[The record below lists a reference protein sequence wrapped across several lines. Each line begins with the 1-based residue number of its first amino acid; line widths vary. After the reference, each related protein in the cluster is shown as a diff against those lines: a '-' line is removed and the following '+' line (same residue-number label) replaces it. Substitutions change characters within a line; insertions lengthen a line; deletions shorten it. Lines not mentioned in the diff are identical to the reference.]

1 MTKRIVY
8 HACQHDCPDNCAME
22 SVVENDKVIAV
33 NGRKD
38 HPFTRG
44 YLCSK
49 VKRYD
54 QRVYSDERIIFP
66 MRRIGAKGEG
76 HFQRISW
83 NEALD
88 EISANFRQSIIKYG
102 AESILPCS
110 YLGHQGLL
118 NGLHCGDRF
127 FNELGAS
134 IGERTF
140 CNATASKA
148 FQMVA
153 GPTGG
158 LDPESFAFSS
168 LIIVWGMNPIATSI
182 HHSQFILEAKKKGA
196 ILVVIDPI
204 KTDTAKRADYHISPR
219 PGTDVVLAMA
229 LANILIKNS
238 LIDIEYVSK
247 HTQGFEEFSARASEF
262 DCEFASHVTGVPE
275 QSINRLSRL
284 IAKHRATAIRV
295 GVGLERTQNGGDA
308 IRAISALP
316 ALTGAWK
323 VVGGGIFQ
331 NPQGTFPINRKA
343 LTNASLVEENRNV
356 INLFDIA
363 SALSPNIQ
371 NPIHSLFIYNSN
383 PVIAAANQTKLIK
396 NLCRTDLF
404 ITVSEIFHT
413 DTCAYADILL
423 PAASQLEQ
431 RDIMYSWG
439 HFNLQYNNQAI
450 QPIGE
455 AVSNTELFR
464 RLAKKM
470 NLENNGCSIE
480 DEEIMNRAIDWSH
493 THLNGINIDL
503 LKERGFSRLNVGSPK
518 TRKPHITGCFATN
531 SGKFEFASTDFD
543 NGGALLSLFRQGFEG
558 NQKSQPVDPLPSYRA
573 KQIPVDGFNLISPKH
588 KHFLNS
594 GYANFNLTN
603 GIANKQILMVNN
615 LDAMKQNIQQGE
627 HLILYNDMGEIDVFA
642 DVTED
647 IIQGVVMVNHG
658 YWMRHIKGKTVNT
671 LISNKPSKIGK
682 GITVNDTI
690 VFIKKPIQS
699 QKLQ

>member
-1 MTKRIVY
+1 MTKSIVY

-22 SVVENDKVIAV
+22 SVVENDKVVAV

-38 HPFTRG
+38 HPLTRG

-54 QRVYSDERIIFP
+54 QRVYSDERLIFP

-88 EISANFRQSIIKYG
+88 EISANFRESIIKYG

-204 KTDTAKRADYHISPR
+204 KTDTAKHADYHISPR

-275 QSINRLSRL
+275 QSINKLSRL

-343 LTNASLVEENRNV
+343 LTNANLVEENRNV

-371 NPIHSLFIYNSN
+371 NPIHCLFIYNSN
-383 PVIAAANQTKLIK
+383 PVIAAANQTKLIE

-431 RDIMYSWG
+431 KDIMYSWG

-470 NLENNGCSIE
+470 SLENNGCDIE

-518 TRKPHITGCFATN
+518 TRKPHITGCFATK
-531 SGKFEFASTDFD
+531 SGKFEFASTDFK

-558 NQKSQPVDPLPSYRA
+558 NQKLQPIDPLPSYKA
-573 KQIPVDGFNLISPKH
+573 QKTPVGGFKLISPKH

-594 GYANFNLTN
+594 GYTNFNLKN
-603 GIANKQILMVNN
+603 GIANKQILMINS
-615 LDAMKQNIQQGE
+615 LDAVKQNIQQGE
-627 HLILYNDMGEIDVFA
+627 HLILHNDLGKIDVFA

-658 YWMRHIKGKTVNT
+658 YWMRHIDGKTVNA

-690 VFIKKPIQS
+690 VFIKKPDQS
-699 QKLQ
+699 QELE

>member
-1 MTKRIVY
+1 
-8 HACQHDCPDNCAME
+8 ME
-22 SVVENDKVIAV
+22 SIVENDKVLAV

-54 QRVYSDERIIFP
+54 QRVYSDERIICP

-83 NEALD
+83 DEALD
-88 EISANFRQSIIKYG
+88 EISANFKESIIKYG

-158 LDPESFAFSS
+158 LDPESFSFSN

-182 HHSQFILEAKKKGA
+182 HHSHFILEAKKKGA

-204 KTDTAKRADYHISPR
+204 KTDTAKLADYHISPR
-219 PGTDVVLAMA
+219 PGTDVVLAMGI
-229 LANILIKNS
+229 ANILIKSS
-238 LIDIEYVSK
+238 LVDMEYVSK
-247 HTQGFEEFSARASEF
+247 HTQGFEEFSDRVGQF
-262 DCEFASHVTGVPE
+262 DCEFASQVTGVPE
-275 QSINRLSRL
+275 QSIKKLSSL
-284 IAKHRATAIRV
+284 IAEHKATAIRV
-295 GVGLERTQNGGDA
+295 GVGLERTENGGDA
-308 IRAISALP
+308 IRAIAALP

-343 LTNASLVEENRNV
+343 LTNASLIEESRSV
-356 INLFDIA
+356 VNLYDIA
-363 SALSPNIQ
+363 SALSPNVQ
-371 NPIHSLFIYNSN
+371 NPIHCLFVYNSN
-383 PVIAAANQTKLIK
+383 PVIAAANQTKLIQ
-396 NLCRTDLF
+396 NLCRSDLF
-404 ITVSEIFHT
+404 VTVSEIFHT

-431 RDIMYSWG
+431 KDLMYSWG

-464 RLAKKM
+464 RLARKM
-470 NLENNGCSIE
+470 GLQNNGCDIE
-480 DEEIMNRAIDWSH
+480 DDEIMRLALDWDH
-493 THLNGINIDL
+493 PHLDGINIDL
-503 LKERGFSRLNVGSPK
+503 LKEKGFSRLNVGSPK
-518 TRKPHITGCFATN
+518 TRKPHINGRFATK
-531 SGKFEFASTDFD
+531 SGKFEFASTDFN
-543 NGGALLSLFRQGFEG
+543 NGGAVLSLFRQGFEG
-558 NQKSQPVDPLPSYRA
+558 NRKLQPIDPLPSYKA
-573 KQIPVDGFNLISPKH
+573 QKTPVGGFKLISPKH

-594 GYANFNLTN
+594 GYTNFNLKN
-603 GIANKQILMVNN
+603 GIANKQILMINS
-615 LDAMKQNIQQGE
+615 LDAVKQNIQQGE
-627 HLILYNDMGEIDVFA
+627 HLILYNDLGKIDVFA

-658 YWMRHIKGKTVNT
+658 YWMRHIDGKTVNA

-690 VFIKKPIQS
+690 VFIKKPDQS
-699 QKLQ
+699 QELE